1 MYFNKGNKVKLEPC
15 PREMFKKKSA
25 LLRYELPPQWN
36 ERNDDVLAGGV
47 TKCKFY
53 GDQGHDETEF
63 RM

>member
-1 MYFNKGNKVKLEPC
+1 MKLEPC
-15 PREMFKKKSA
+15 PREMFKKESA
-25 LLRYELPPQWN
+25 LLRYELLPQWN